1 MTLRRWLAVALAGV
15 VAALGGC
22 AGEIEGS
29 DAPETTPSGAV
40 VLQENAPSD
49 VAGQSVV
56 ATTFDDEGATLR
68 ISDGSAPSAP
78 TEVRSGDDV
87 TVGGKSYR
95 VEAIW
100 DEGDTGEPGGQ
111 GGRVM
116 LVPVP

>member
-1 MTLRRWLAVALAGV
+1 MSMRRSGSTLLL
-15 VAALGGC
+15 AALVGLTGC
-22 AGEIEGS
+22 SAQGS

-49 VAGQSVV
+49 VGGQSVV

-87 TVGGKSYR
+87 TVGGESYR